1 MEIKKEFEITYS
13 YEYDKRLE
21 RLLKTKVKD
30 VGLGDI
36 IIQCFLK
43 YLSKGNPEEIPY
55 SDEEE
60 LNSLDFSN

>member
-1 MEIKKEFEITYS
+1 
-13 YEYDKRLE
+13 
-21 RLLKTKVKD
+21 LKTKVKD

-36 IIQCFLK
+36 IIQCFFK
-43 YLSKGNPEEIPY
+43 YFSKENPEEIPY